1 MEHGAVR
8 LDDEGRLSVV
18 GPSGAP
24 AVAGD
29 GLGADVVRA
38 VLEGSAGGPAG
49 RRSGSWRAV
58 GFGSKADV
66 DGAGAG
72 AADPVRGVERDL
84 GVDMTN
90 WAVVVDET
98 WIVKVTRDWGGVE
111 RAIGQLERLAEAGST
126 VTPPP
131 VGRIEWEVPG
141 HGCSTV
147 ALVSEL
153 MPGATD
159 GWTWAVDDV
168 LAWVEGA
175 GSSSL
180 ASSPGWPAA
189 LGRMTAEL
197 HVVLSAEARG
207 ARADEDA
214 AGGGSWEST
223 SVPGLRRRILNLL
236 DDALGLLDGHA
247 RVRLSNRR
255 EAMRAVVEAA
265 PDRPRGVRFPV
276 HGDLHVGQFL
286 RSEGAAG
293 VQYAIVDFDGDPQH
307 PAASDGG
314 EVVDVAAVD
323 LAHLLVSV
331 DLVGSIVQKRLGRR
345 DERVLAWAAKA
356 REELAG
362 AYREGLRS
370 LDPHPDA
377 RRSARRSSRRDSFR
391 DPLPGSLLDSLLD
404 ERVVAAL
411 EVEQF
416 ARELTYARRFLPRWE
431 YAPDGA
437 LSARYAPSTDDSLEE
452 IPWTPPG
459 SATT

>member
-1 MEHGAVR
+1 VAFELAMEHGAVR
-8 LDDEGRLSVV
+8 LGDDGRLSVV

-29 GLGADVVRA
+29 GVGADVVRA
-38 VLEGSAGGPAG
+38 VLRGAAGGSVGSTAG
-49 RRSGSWRAV
+49 ASGSWRGI
-58 GFGSKADV
+58 GFG
-66 DGAGAG
+66 
-72 AADPVRGVERDL
+72 AAATSTAPVRGVERDL

-111 RAIGQLERLAEAGST
+111 RSIRQLERLAAAGST

-131 VGRIEWEVPG
+131 VGRIEWDVPG
-141 HGCSTV
+141 RGCATV
-147 ALVSEL
+147 AIVSEL

-159 GWTWAVDDV
+159 GWTWAVEDV
-168 LAWVEGA
+168 LAWVEEA
-175 GSSSL
+175 GSGSGSPG
-180 ASSPGWPAA
+180 SGSPGSGSPGSGSPGWPAV

-207 ARADEDA
+207 AARADEGGDGLGLSGSASA
-214 AGGGSWEST
+214 AG
-223 SVPGLRRRILNLL
+223 LRERILNLL
-236 DDALGLLDGHA
+236 DEALGLLDGDA
-247 RVRLSNRR
+247 RVRLTNRR

-286 RSEGAAG
+286 RSEGEAG

-307 PAASDGG
+307 PVAADGG
-314 EVVDVAAVD
+314 EAVDVAAVD

-345 DERVLAWAAKA
+345 DERVLAWAAEA

-362 AYREGLRS
+362 AYREGLAS
-370 LDPHPDA
+370 LDPGVDPH
-377 RRSARRSSRRDSFR
+377 R
-391 DPLPGSLLDSLLD
+391 DPLLESLLDD
-404 ERVVAAL
+404 RVVAAL

-437 LSARYAPSTDDSLEE
+437 LSARYEPSTDDSLEE

>member
-1 MEHGAVR
+1 
-8 LDDEGRLSVV
+8 
-18 GPSGAP
+18 
-24 AVAGD
+24 
-29 GLGADVVRA
+29 
-38 VLEGSAGGPAG
+38 
-49 RRSGSWRAV
+49 
-58 GFGSKADV
+58 
-66 DGAGAG
+66 
-72 AADPVRGVERDL
+72 VERDL

-111 RAIGQLERLAEAGST
+111 RSIRQLERLAAAGST

-131 VGRIEWEVPG
+131 VGRIEWDVPG
-141 HGCSTV
+141 RGCATV
-147 ALVSEL
+147 AIVSEL

-159 GWTWAVDDV
+159 GWTWAVEDV

-175 GSSSL
+175 ASSPSGSGSGSP
-180 ASSPGWPAA
+180 SPGWPAV

-197 HVVLSAEARG
+197 HVVLSAEARAA
-207 ARADEDA
+207 ARADEDG
-214 AGGGSWEST
+214 AGAVDGAGAGAGLGSSESA
-223 SVPGLRRRILNLL
+223 SGAGLRERILNLL
-236 DDALGLLDGHA
+236 DEALGVLEGDA

-286 RSEGAAG
+286 RSEGEAG

-307 PAASDGG
+307 PVAADGG
-314 EVVDVAAVD
+314 EAVDVAAAD

-345 DERVLAWAAKA
+345 DERVLAWAAEA
-356 REELAG
+356 RAELAG
-362 AYREGLRS
+362 AYREGLRQR
-370 LDPHPDA
+370 DPVVDA
-377 RRSARRSSRRDSFR
+377 LRDPEVDPLR
-391 DPLPGSLLDSLLD
+391 DPLLESLLDD
-404 ERVVAAL
+404 RVVAAL

-437 LSARYAPSTDDSLEE
+437 LSARYEPSTDDSLEE

>member
-1 MEHGAVR
+1 
-8 LDDEGRLSVV
+8 
-18 GPSGAP
+18 
-24 AVAGD
+24 
-29 GLGADVVRA
+29 
-38 VLEGSAGGPAG
+38 
-49 RRSGSWRAV
+49 
-58 GFGSKADV
+58 
-66 DGAGAG
+66 
-72 AADPVRGVERDL
+72 VERDL

-98 WIVKVTRDWGGVE
+98 WIVKVTRDWGGVD
-111 RAIGQLERLAEAGST
+111 RSIRQLERLAAAGST

-131 VGRIEWEVPG
+131 VGRIEWDVPG
-141 HGCSTV
+141 RGCATV
-147 ALVSEL
+147 AIVSEL

-159 GWTWAVDDV
+159 GWTWAVEDV

-175 GSSSL
+175 ASSPSGSP
-180 ASSPGWPAA
+180 SPGWPAV

-197 HVVLSAEARG
+197 HVVLSAEARRAG
-207 ARADEDA
+207 AGPSESASG
-214 AGGGSWEST
+214 AGVRG
-223 SVPGLRRRILNLL
+223 RILNLL
-236 DDALGLLDGHA
+236 DEALGVLEGDA

-286 RSEGAAG
+286 RSEGAEG
-293 VQYAIVDFDGDPQH
+293 VRYAIVDFDGDPQH
-307 PAASDGG
+307 PVAADG
-314 EVVDVAAVD
+314 EEAVDVAAVD

-345 DERVLAWAAKA
+345 DERVLAWAAEA
-356 REELAG
+356 RAELAG
-362 AYREGLRS
+362 AYWEGLAS
-370 LDPHPDA
+370 LDPGVDPH
-377 RRSARRSSRRDSFR
+377 R
-391 DPLPGSLLDSLLD
+391 DPLLESLLDD
-404 ERVVAAL
+404 RVVAAL

-437 LSARYAPSTDDSLEE
+437 LSARYEPSTDDSLEE

>member
-29 GLGADVVRA
+29 GVGADVVRA
-38 VLEGSAGGPAG
+38 VLEGSAGGSAG
-49 RRSGSWRAV
+49 SGSGFWR
-58 GFGSKADV
+58 GLRFGSGMAEG
-66 DGAGAG
+66 GAGAVTG
-72 AADPVRGVERDL
+72 AASVAVAGAGTGAASVPVRGVERAL

-111 RAIGQLERLAEAGST
+111 RAIRQLERLSGAGST
-126 VTPPP
+126 VTPPA

-141 HGCSTV
+141 RGCATV

-153 MPGATD
+153 MPAATD

-168 LAWVEGA
+168 LAWLAGA
-175 GSSSL
+175 P
-180 ASSPGWPAA
+180 SPEWPAV

-197 HVVLSAEARG
+197 HIVLSADARG
-207 ARADEDA
+207 ACADRDGVDPPDDDAGSRSPASAAAVRA
-214 AGGGSWEST
+214 
-223 SVPGLRRRILNLL
+223 RILNRL
-236 DDALGLLDGHA
+236 DDAIDLLDGDA

-255 EAMRAVVEAA
+255 DAMRAVVEAA

-286 RSEGAAG
+286 RSEGTGDARGAR
-293 VQYAIVDFDGDPQH
+293 YAIVDFDGDPQQ
-307 PAASDGG
+307 PSAPEGG
-314 EVVDVAAVD
+314 EAVDVAAVD

-345 DERVLAWAAKA
+345 DERVLAWAAEA
-356 REELAG
+356 REQLAE
-362 AYREGLRS
+362 AYREGLRQVVS
-370 LDPHPDA
+370 H
-377 RRSARRSSRRDSFR
+377 RE
-391 DPLPGSLLDSLLD
+391 SLLDSLLD
-404 ERVVAAL
+404 ERVVAAF

-437 LSARYAPSTDDSLEE
+437 LSARYEPSTDDSLEE
-452 IPWTPPG
+452 NPWTPPG